1 MRRALAAVAVATLA
15 LTGCTSSGQPSSG
28 GSASGGTSAGD
39 VVDISIKGDQV
50 EPSGER
56 VEARVGRPVKL
67 HVTSDRAA
75 ELHVHSSPEQELEVK
90 PGEST
95 LSVTIDKPG
104 VVEIEEH
111 KSETVVLQL
120 EVR

>member
-15 LTGCTSSGQPSSG
+15 LTGCSSSGQPSAG
-28 GSASGGTSAGD
+28 GSAGGGTSSGN
-39 VVDISIKGDQV
+39 VVDISIKGDHV

-56 VEARVGRPVKL
+56 VEAKVGRPLEL

-111 KSETVVLQL
+111 ESGTVVLQL